1 MKKAKNHC
9 ISIIRKTICIK
20 NNLYGWP
27 MLQMVD
33 VDSFKLVENASQC
46 NKDFIENYNDDS
58 DDGCFLEI
66 DAPLSR
72 LIARAP

>member
-1 MKKAKNHC
+1 MGNVTNGGC
-9 ISIIRKTICIK
+9 C
-20 NNLYGWP
+20 
-27 MLQMVD
+27 
-33 VDSFKLVENASQC
+33 SFKLVENASQC